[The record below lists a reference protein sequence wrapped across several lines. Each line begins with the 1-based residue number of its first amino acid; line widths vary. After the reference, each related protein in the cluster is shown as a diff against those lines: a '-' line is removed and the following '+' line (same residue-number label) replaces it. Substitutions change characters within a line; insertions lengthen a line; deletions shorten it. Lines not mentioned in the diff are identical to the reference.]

1 MTSRQK
7 SLYLAAKLYELAAE
21 FTDEELKVMLQEQTR
36 MAASVAVQAAIRAL
50 IELHRE
56 PTPSVEEITNGV
68 SAQDAKHDTHALQ
81 TSSEAS
87 SIAAMF
93 DDRSAFPTV
102 AAISEAVQ
110 IECRPKESRER
121 YMARVVRHIESMSA
135 SERKVFFDGLATRL
149 NNNQADNFISRW
161 SRLIKEM

>member
-21 FTDEELKVMLQEQTR
+21 FTDDELKVMLQEQTR
-36 MAASVAVQAAIRAL
+36 MAASAAVQAAIRAL

-56 PTPSVEEITNGV
+56 PTPSVEEITSSG
-68 SAQDAKHDTHALQ
+68 SAEHAKSDAHTQEA
-81 TSSEAS
+81 SSEAS

-102 AAISEAVQ
+102 AAISGAVQ
-110 IECRPKESRER
+110 IEGRPKESRER
-121 YMARVVRHIESMSA
+121 YMARVIRHIESMSA
-135 SERKVFFDGLATRL
+135 SERRAFYDGLASRL
-149 NNNQADNFISRW
+149 NSNQADNFISRW